1 MLAYR
6 QRMIIGRLPRRLQIA
21 LGIEA
26 EASAEPVT
34 GEHAPARGD
43 FVAYAADCRI
53 FGSVELAPGRL
64 SDLLNA
70 NDEFA
75 LTDVQLESL
84 TDGHVVSSPVVLVA
98 RDELIA
104 VHASGPN
111 SSRAKRTN
119 TRSWPILVQSQP
131 YLIRG
136 YLHALPGSDPIASF
150 RHRKPMI
157 PLTDAW
163 IEYISAG
170 KPQRVALGTVVVNR
184 ELADWFRLTVSE
196 EVEPPAMPAGDVG
209 PLTKDFTGS
218 VLG

>member
-1 MLAYR
+1 LS
-6 QRMIIGRLPRRLQIA
+6 G
-21 LGIEA
+21 G
-26 EASAEPVT
+26 V
-34 GEHAPARGD
+34 APAQGD

-53 FGSVELAPGRL
+53 FGRVELVPGRL

-84 TDGHVVSSPVVLVA
+84 ADGHVVSSPVVLVA

-119 TRSWPILVQSQP
+119 TRAWPILVQSQP

-136 YLHALPGSDPIASF
+136 YLHSLPGSDPIASF

-196 EVEPPAMPAGDVG
+196 EVEPPAIPAGEIG

>member
-1 MLAYR
+1 
-6 QRMIIGRLPRRLQIA
+6 MIIGRLPRRLQLA

-26 EASAEPVT
+26 DATEEPAA
-34 GEHAPARGD
+34 GEPAPARGD

-53 FGSVELAPGRL
+53 FGSVELVPGRL

-70 NDEFA
+70 HDEYA

-84 TDGHVVSSPVVLVA
+84 ADGHVVSSPVVLVA

-104 VHASGPN
+104 VHASG
-111 SSRAKRTN
+111 SHGSRAKRTN
-119 TRSWPILVQSQP
+119 TRSWPILVESKP

-157 PLTDAW
+157 SLTDAW
-163 IEYISAG
+163 IEYVSAG

-196 EVEPPAMPAGDVG
+196 EVEPPEIPAGAIG